1 MSVAVKLSTPVPPVR
16 IVAQV
21 EVPGQ
26 AIVAAMSRIVE
37 YWDGNGPLETEEA
50 VKSYVTTYI
59 VHSIAARLPRLVQ
72 DMDWLFSDEKW
83 ALKLGRGID
92 HAAATLEPA
101 TQAEYAAW
109 EAELEALFAE

>member
-1 MSVAVKLSTPVPPVR
+1 MSVALTLSTPVPPVR

-59 VHSIAARLPRLVQ
+59 VQAIAAKFARLAL
-72 DMDWLFSDEKW
+72 DMDWLFQDEKW
-83 ALKLGRGID
+83 ALRLGRRID

-109 EAELEALFAE
+109 EAELQALFAE

>member
-1 MSVAVKLSTPVPPVR
+1 VR

-50 VKSYVTTYI
+50 VKKAPELMEAQEEKMSSSAPSMERKAQTEDDLDAAVEAASKAI
-59 VHSIAARLPRLVQ
+59 VELSSKIDAA
-72 DMDWLFSDEKW
+72 FDE
-83 ALKLGRGID
+83 AVR
-92 HAAATLEPA
+92 
-101 TQAEYAAW
+101 
-109 EAELEALFAE
+109 EALGQPPRNPLR